1 MNETMS
7 VELTDQQR
15 EILLKGLRYVR
26 SSIMLE
32 IQEPSSERAQ
42 QRAEKLE
49 QINALVQQL
58 SGGVRRSPAQVR

>member
-1 MNETMS
+1 MNDTMS

-26 SSIMLE
+26 SSVMLE
-32 IQEPSSERAQ
+32 IHEPSPERER

-58 SGGVRRSPAQVR
+58 TGSVRPSPARVR